1 MPHPLA
7 SLPCTHSAP
16 SLPLALHFTWS
27 TLLAQQAQVAALVDT
42 AQRQHQAVTPHNPY
56 ETPKAKRM
64 AADADLSSG
73 TGLEPCPF
81 EPCPF
86 E

>member
-16 SLPLALHFTWS
+16 SLPLALHFTWT

-42 AQRQHQAVTPHNPY
+42 SQRQHQAYMNLMVCASPMTISVSHSRLILITRATTNP
-56 ETPKAKRM
+56 TLP
-64 AADADLSSG
+64 
-73 TGLEPCPF
+73 
-81 EPCPF
+81 
-86 E
+86 